1 MGCTLHFVPLMRYY
15 TQWTE
20 LEGSAEIVSPML
32 RVEPTTRD
40 WRCGHVPVLALKR
53 YSAHGLDQGPFVIRI
68 FAVPIH
74 HVAGEGAPIDR
85 VNPEYAE
92 CFRNL
97 V

>member
-1 MGCTLHFVPLMRYY
+1 MGCTAHFLPLMRYY
-15 TQWTE
+15 KRLTE
-20 LEGSAEIVSPML
+20 LEVSAKIVSPML

-68 FAVPIH
+68 SAVPIH

-85 VNPEYAE
+85 VNHEYAE
-92 CFRNL
+92 WFCTL